1 MRGSN
6 SKSLQGRIY
15 AQIRED
21 LISGKYTGGTFLV
34 EQDLCTQFGVSRTPV
49 REALIRL
56 SQDGYIEMIPNRGAF
71 VPQITMKDIQELY
84 DLRRVNDGLAAY
96 LCCELA
102 TPALVE
108 QMTAST
114 QREEALLSAEDYAG
128 ASIEDL
134 SFHSLYIKN
143 CGSRALIQ
151 VIDLLE
157 HQMARTSRLGADRE
171 ANLEA
176 SLGFHRQLIGAFE
189 KHDAPLARE
198 VMEAHWESNKQ
209 KYIRRYLEGT
219 ISLQL

>member
-1 MRGSN
+1 MRGSD
-6 SKSLQGRIY
+6 SQSLQGRIY
-15 AQIRED
+15 GQIRED
-21 LISGKYTGGTFLV
+21 LINGKYVGGTFLV
-34 EQDLCTQFGVSRTPV
+34 EQELCKQFGVSRTPV

-96 LCCELA
+96 LCSELA
-102 TPALVE
+102 TPALLE
-108 QMTAST
+108 QMTASVG
-114 QREEALLSAEDYAG
+114 REAKLLAADDYVEASV
-128 ASIEDL
+128 EDL
-134 SFHSLYIKN
+134 SFHSLYIRN

-157 HQMARTSRLGADRE
+157 HQMARTSRLGADRD

-176 SLGFHRQLIGAFE
+176 SLGFHRQLIAAFE
-189 KHDAPLARE
+189 KRDAPLARE

-209 KYIRRYLEGT
+209 KYK
-219 ISLQL
+219 